1 MSAMPRAEVPGHLI
15 VLVGVDGAG
24 KTTLSRRIGEELEDR
39 GVLSLSHRRISRREA
54 YAERCM
60 TGVADLLWPRDNT
73 TFDHLLPAEFYVFLK
88 ATWYALFSDL
98 VLQPELEGGKT
109 VLVDGWHYKFVAK
122 MTLDGFSEHYLR
134 AIFAHVVKPDLVIM
148 LDADIE
154 GIWDRRTDFRS
165 HELGLHEGYSELGRQ
180 SFLDY
185 QGKVRE
191 KLLEM
196 ANRRSWEVL
205 GLERGIS
212 IDESYAR
219 LESLVLHWMEG
230 RGIAAEARGPDP
242 GDRGDRS
249 GAYVD
254 GGADGGAAR

>member
-1 MSAMPRAEVPGHLI
+1 MPAMPRAEVPGHLI

-24 KTTLSRRIGEELEDR
+24 KTTLSRRLGEELEDY
-39 GVLSLSHRRISRREA
+39 GGLSLSHRMIGRRQP

-60 TGVADLLWPRDNT
+60 AGVAELLWPRDNT

-98 VLQPELEGGKT
+98 VLQPELEEGRT
-109 VLVDGWHYKFVAK
+109 VLVDGWHYKFIAK

-134 AIFAHVVKPDLVIM
+134 AIFSHVWKPDLVVM

-154 GIWDRRTDFRS
+154 GIWERRTDFRS

-196 ANRRSWEVL
+196 ARRRSWEVL
-205 GLERGIS
+205 GLEPGIS
-212 IDESYAR
+212 IDGSYALLR
-219 LESLVLHWMEG
+219 DLVFRWM
-230 RGIAAEARGPDP
+230 EARGLT
-242 GDRGDRS
+242 GEAGYGR
-249 GAYVD
+249 D
-254 GGADGGAAR
+254 GGGDSAFEDRRSVG